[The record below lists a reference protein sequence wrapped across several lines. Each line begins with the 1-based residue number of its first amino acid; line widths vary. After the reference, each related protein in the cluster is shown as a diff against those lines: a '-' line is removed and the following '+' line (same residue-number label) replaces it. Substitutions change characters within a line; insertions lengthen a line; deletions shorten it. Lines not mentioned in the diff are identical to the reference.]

1 MGDDS
6 APARRNARML
16 GDVTEGHTAERR
28 RGPGWRSHDSRG
40 PSIRHSLAE
49 VSRAVYHESGDKE
62 IGEEITVANYIP
74 SPRQWV
80 REQVELY
87 EGSGGEGENTL
98 RATRPP
104 VVSVT
109 HTGHKKGA
117 NRKTPPVRGQDGPNP
132 VLVRPLGGGPKHPAL
147 GLKLRA

>member
-1 MGDDS
+1 WRTI
-6 APARRNARML
+6 ARRTGATQECTTVMSPK
-16 GDVTEGHTAERR
+16 GHTAERR

-87 EGSGGEGENTL
+87 RSEE
-98 RATRPP
+98 
-104 VVSVT
+104 
-109 HTGHKKGA
+109 HTSELQSRFDLVCRLLLEKK
-117 NRKTPPVRGQDGPNP
+117 NMPTNP
-132 VLVRPLGGGPKHPAL
+132 SSASD
-147 GLKLRA
+147 